1 MADLVEATIDS
12 IRMSLTSQQRIII
25 LKDIKQE
32 RYLPIWIGPYE
43 SESISIALQEIE
55 ISRPQTHDLI
65 KYAIVELGGTITRII
80 INELK
85 DDIFYGIIEIT
96 QKGKKIL
103 LDTRP
108 SDALALAVRTHVPI
122 FVSEDILISASIVPV
137 EEEYISREFDKN
149 EDPSAAAENSLADI
163 QEEIDTDRLSVF
175 EEYLKKLDIDDNPSD
190 NDESS
195 DEEQS
200 YNEDDEDAKDDDD
213 DEDDEDDY
221 PDGNINAI

>member
-1 MADLVEATIDS
+1 MADFIEASIDS

-25 LKDIKQE
+25 LKDVKQE

-55 ISRPQTHDLI
+55 ISRPQTHDLV
-65 KYAIVELGGTITRII
+65 KNAIYGLGGSIDRIV

-96 QKGKKIL
+96 QGKKKIS

-122 FVSEDILISASIVPV
+122 FISEDIMHSASIEPV
-137 EEEYISREFDKN
+137 EEEYVSSRSEQSTAEMPFVENIPSMDVDKTN
-149 EDPSAAAENSLADI
+149 
-163 QEEIDTDRLSVF
+163 TDRLSVF
-175 EEYLKKLDIDDNPSD
+175 EEFLQNL
-190 NDESS
+190 
-195 DEEQS
+195 DEEPQT
-200 YNEDDEDAKDDDD
+200 DEHSEDDDD
-213 DEDDEDDY
+213 DETDDEY
-221 PDGNINAI
+221 PDDDISAV

>member
-55 ISRPQTHDLI
+55 ISRPQTHDLV
-65 KYAIVELGGTITRII
+65 KYAISELGGTITRIF

-85 DDIFYGIIEIT
+85 DDIFYGVIEIT

-122 FVSEDILISASIVPV
+122 FISEEIMISASIVPI
-137 EEEYISREFDKN
+137 EEEYISSDLERYDHTI
-149 EDPSAAAENSLADI
+149 PSVENTSPDT
-163 QEEIDTDRLSVF
+163 QESIDSDRLSIF
-175 EEYLKKLDIDDNPSD
+175 EEYLQKLDMDEDLPTNDDSA
-190 NDESS
+190 
-195 DEEQS
+195 DEEES
-200 YNEDDEDAKDDDD
+200 YNDKDDDDEDNEDDEDDF
-213 DEDDEDDY
+213 
-221 PDGNINAI
+221 PDGNINAV

>member
-1 MADLVEATIDS
+1 MADLIEATVDS
-12 IRMSLTSQQRIII
+12 IRMSLTSQQRIVI
-25 LKDIKQE
+25 LKDLNNE

-65 KYAIVELGGTITRII
+65 KNAIYELGGSINRII

-85 DDIFYGIIEIT
+85 DDIFYGVVEIA

-122 FVSEDILISASIVPV
+122 FISEQIMESAGIVPV
-137 EEEYISREFDKN
+137 EEEYVSSFVEN
-149 EDPSAAAENSLADI
+149 AEVPFVEPRVSIVRNQGKI
-163 QEEIDTDRLSVF
+163 DRLSIF
-175 EEYLKKLDIDDNPSD
+175 EEYLQDLEKDQGK
-190 NDESS
+190 DE
-195 DEEQS
+195 DEDEDS
-200 YNEDDEDAKDDDD
+200 DDE
-213 DEDDEDDY
+213 Y
-221 PDGNINAI
+221 PGNISAI

>member
-1 MADLVEATIDS
+1 MANLVEATIDS

-25 LKDIKQE
+25 LKDMKSE

-65 KYAIVELGGTITRII
+65 KNAIYELGGSINRII
-80 INELK
+80 ISELK
-85 DDIFYGIIEIT
+85 DDIFYGVVEIL

-122 FVSEDILISASIVPV
+122 FISDQVLGSAGIVPV
-137 EEEYISREFDKN
+137 EDEYLSSYTKPIKPEMKESSTPDEKNN
-149 EDPSAAAENSLADI
+149 EDV
-163 QEEIDTDRLSVF
+163 DRLSVF
-175 EEYLKKLDIDDNPSD
+175 EEYLENLEKDKG
-190 NDESS
+190 
-195 DEEQS
+195 EEE
-200 YNEDDEDAKDDDD
+200 NKGDD
-213 DEDDEDDY
+213 DEDKDDGDNE
-221 PDGNINAI
+221 PGETGVI

>member
-65 KYAIVELGGTITRII
+65 KDAIIELGGSITRII

-85 DDIFYGIIEIT
+85 DDIFYGVIEIV
-96 QKGKKIL
+96 QKNKKIQ

-122 FVSEDILISASIVPV
+122 FIADDIMLSASIVPV
-137 EEEYISREFDKN
+137 EEEYVSKEIDQN
-149 EDPSAAAENSLADI
+149 ENPITAAENSSVDMK
-163 QEEIDTDRLSVF
+163 EEIDSDRLSVF
-175 EEYLKKLDIDDNPSD
+175 EEYLKNLDIDNDLSD
-190 NDESS
+190 NNGIS
-195 DEEQS
+195 DEEEP
-200 YNEDDEDAKDDDD
+200 YDDEDD
-213 DEDDEDDY
+213 DEDEDEDDY

>member
-1 MADLVEATIDS
+1 MADFIEASIDS

-55 ISRPQTHDLI
+55 ISRPQTHDLV
-65 KYAIVELGGTITRII
+65 KNAIYGLGGSIDRII

-96 QKGKKIL
+96 QGKKKIS

-122 FVSEDILISASIVPV
+122 FISEDIMHSASIEPV
-137 EEEYISREFDKN
+137 EEEYVSSRSEQSTTEAPYMEN
-149 EDPSAAAENSLADI
+149 IPAADTNSSI
-163 QEEIDTDRLSVF
+163 PDRLSVF
-175 EEYLKKLDIDDNPSD
+175 EEFLQNLEEEEST
-190 NDESS
+190 DEDS
-195 DEEQS
+195 E
-200 YNEDDEDAKDDDD
+200 NDDEAD
-213 DEDDEDDY
+213 DDY
-221 PDGNINAI
+221 PDENISAV

>member
-1 MADLVEATIDS
+1 MANLIEATIDS

-25 LKDIKQE
+25 LKDIKDE

-65 KYAIVELGGTITRII
+65 KNAIYELGGSINRII
-80 INELK
+80 ISELK
-85 DDIFYGIIEIT
+85 DDIFYGVVEII

-122 FVSEDILISASIVPV
+122 FISEQVFESAGIVPV
-137 EEEYISREFDKN
+137 EDEYISPYINTVKPEID
-149 EDPSAAAENSLADI
+149 ESPA
-163 QEEIDTDRLSVF
+163 QEEQKQEGVDRLSVF
-175 EEYLKKLDIDDNPSD
+175 EEYLENLEKDQGEEENKDD
-190 NDESS
+190 
-195 DEEQS
+195 
-200 YNEDDEDAKDDDD
+200 DDENDD
-213 DEDDEDDY
+213 DEDDTGDKPE
-221 PDGNINAI
+221 NTSMI

>member
-65 KYAIVELGGTITRII
+65 KDAIIELGGSITRII

-85 DDIFYGIIEIT
+85 DDIFYGVIEIV
-96 QKGKKIL
+96 QKNKKIQ

-122 FVSEDILISASIVPV
+122 FIADDIMLSASIVPV
-137 EEEYISREFDKN
+137 EEEYVSKEIDQN
-149 EDPSAAAENSLADI
+149 ENPITAAENSSVDMK
-163 QEEIDTDRLSVF
+163 EEIDSDRLSVF
-175 EEYLKKLDIDDNPSD
+175 EEYLKNLDID
-190 NDESS
+190 NDL
-195 DEEQS
+195 S
-200 YNEDDEDAKDDDD
+200 YNSGISNEE
-213 DEDDEDDY
+213 
-221 PDGNINAI
+221 

>member
-1 MADLVEATIDS
+1 MADLIEATIDS

-25 LKDIKQE
+25 LKDVKQE

-55 ISRPQTHDLI
+55 ISRPQTHDLV
-65 KYAIVELGGTITRII
+65 KNAIYELGGNINRII

-96 QKGKKIL
+96 QGKKKIS

-122 FVSEDILISASIVPV
+122 FISEEIMESASIVPV
-137 EEEYISREFDKN
+137 EEEYVSSRSEQSTTEIPFVESIS
-149 EDPSAAAENSLADI
+149 PIDI
-163 QEEIDTDRLSVF
+163 DETTTDRLSVF
-175 EEYLKKLDIDDNPSD
+175 EEFLQNLD
-190 NDESS
+190 DEQNST
-195 DEEQS
+195 
-200 YNEDDEDAKDDDD
+200 EDDEYDDDDD
-213 DEDDEDDY
+213 DETDDDDY
-221 PDGNINAI
+221 PDDDISAV

>member
-1 MADLVEATIDS
+1 MADFVEASIDS

-25 LKDIKQE
+25 LKDVNQE

-65 KYAIVELGGTITRII
+65 KNAIYGLGGSIDRII

-96 QKGKKIL
+96 QGKKKIS

-122 FVSEDILISASIVPV
+122 FISEDIMTSASIEPV
-137 EEEYISREFDKN
+137 EEEYLSSKSEQRTAETPFVENISTTD
-149 EDPSAAAENSLADI
+149 ENSTI
-163 QEEIDTDRLSVF
+163 PDRLSVF
-175 EEYLKKLDIDDNPSD
+175 EEFLQNL
-190 NDESS
+190 
-195 DEEQS
+195 DEETS
-200 YNEDDEDAKDDDD
+200 TDEDSENDDETD
-213 DEDDEDDY
+213 DEYPDED
-221 PDGNINAI
+221 ISAV

>member
-1 MADLVEATIDS
+1 MSNLIEATIDS

-25 LKDIKQE
+25 LKDMKNE

-65 KYAIVELGGTITRII
+65 KNAIYELGGSINRII
-80 INELK
+80 ISELK
-85 DDIFYGIIEIT
+85 DDIFYGVVEII

-122 FVSEDILISASIVPV
+122 FISEQVLESAGIVPV
-137 EEEYISREFDKN
+137 EDEYISTYIDAIKPEMKESPVPDEKKN
-149 EDPSAAAENSLADI
+149 EDV
-163 QEEIDTDRLSVF
+163 DRLSVF
-175 EEYLKKLDIDDNPSD
+175 EEYLENLEKDQG
-190 NDESS
+190 
-195 DEEQS
+195 EEEN
-200 YNEDDEDAKDDDD
+200 NEDDN
-213 DEDDEDDY
+213 DEDDEDDK
-221 PDGNINAI
+221 PGNTSVM